1 MQRVKGKINTNSIEF
16 WNEYY
21 ASVDIEEDRLIIYE
35 QLSEILECI
44 KFNTI
49 LEIGC
54 GTGIGAEYLKNKF
67 DCIYTASDF
76 SMTAINKASEK
87 ADYISLLD
95 IRTDEPVGQYDVI
108 IIAETLEHLENPFDV
123 IDKCKKHC
131 KYLVLSLP
139 LDEPEDCDPEH
150 IWYNIKPIDFAD
162 YNIHMVNTN
171 ESYFQIIIT

>member
-16 WNEYY
+16 WDEYY

-35 QLSEILECI
+35 QLSEILDCI

-54 GTGIGAEYLKNKF
+54 GTGIGAEYLKSKF

-76 SMTAINKASEK
+76 SMTAINKASDK
-87 ADYISLLD
+87 ADYTSLLD

-108 IIAETLEHLENPFDV
+108 IIAETLEHLEHPFEV
-123 IDKCKKHC
+123 IDKCKSHC

-139 LDEPEDCDPEH
+139 LDEPEECDPEH
-150 IWYNIKPIDFAD
+150 IWYNIKPEDFLD
-162 YNIHMVNTN
+162 YKIHTVKLNK
-171 ESYFQIIIT
+171 SYFQIIIT

>member
-1 MQRVKGKINTNSIEF
+1 MRRVKDKINTNSMVF
-16 WNEYY
+16 WDDYY
-21 ASVDIEEDRLIIYE
+21 AGVDIEEDRLIIYE
-35 QLSEILECI
+35 QLSEILNHI
-44 KFNTI
+44 KFKTI

-54 GTGIGAEYLKNKF
+54 GTGIGAEYIKNQF

-76 SMTAINKASEK
+76 SMIAVNKAADK
-87 ADYISLLD
+87 ADHIQLLD
-95 IRTDEPVGQYDVI
+95 IRTDEPQDQYDVI
-108 IIAETLEHLENPFDV
+108 IIAETLEHLENPFEV

-150 IWYNIKPIDFAD
+150 IWYNIKPIDFID